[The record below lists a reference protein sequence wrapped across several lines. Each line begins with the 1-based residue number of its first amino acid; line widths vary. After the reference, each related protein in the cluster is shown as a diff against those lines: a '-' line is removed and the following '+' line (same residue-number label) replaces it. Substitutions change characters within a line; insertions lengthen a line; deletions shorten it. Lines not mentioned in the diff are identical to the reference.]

1 MKTLLAAFAGFI
13 TMFITNGLMAAVII
27 GPLLEERYRE
37 IVANPVR
44 FPLLIIGYLIIAV
57 AMALLYPRL
66 KSTQNWLSH
75 SVITGVLIGMSVFLG
90 AHTVIAGYT
99 TIDAVG
105 WITSGLFDSIGPLV
119 GMVTIGYIYH
129 RSESSL

>member
-1 MKTLLAAFAGFI
+1 MKTLLAALAGFI
-13 TMFITNGLMAAVII
+13 TMFITNGLIAAVII
-27 GPLLEERYRE
+27 GPLFEERYRE
-37 IVANPVR
+37 IVANPLH

-66 KSTQNWLSH
+66 KPTHNWLGH
-75 SVITGVLIGMSVFLG
+75 SAIAGVLIGMSIFLG

-105 WITSGLFDSIGPLV
+105 WILSGLFDSIGPFV
-119 GMVTIGYIYH
+119 GMLTIGYIYH
-129 RSESSL
+129 RSKSNL